1 MFMLNKG
8 YDTPTPPTISGSYS
22 NQNLSNVTSNF
33 TSTPLDTSAL
43 YYNAA
48 QTSVTINSGVTVY
61 GGGGSGGSMTSNPNI
76 KAMSRVGVPGNNGQH
91 ALVNQTTIT
100 TLTNYGS
107 LVGGGGGGG
116 QGTNYGS
123 GGYTPGWNGGNG
135 AAGGGGGGGGAGGP
149 AGGGWGTGSKSN
161 NGNPGTI
168 SSGGA
173 GGGDG
178 QTVTGGAGGYGSN
191 PPENGTANCSNG
203 AGGGGAGGQL
213 GGKAGVS
220 YSVLNYKVVPTALND
235 LIAKAGN
242 YYYSVGGTQVLGG
255 SGGNGGYGIVNTG
268 TITNF
273 INSQKNLYFYNY
285 VANGLTNYSIS
296 VSSNGSYGQLYYYGN
311 TFTTISINLDEN
323 NIANYKQQTYSSVIN
338 DPINLINLK
347 TVNGTL
353 TKNGISVTWNLV
365 TSGTTS
371 FTSDSKSYD
380 LVISKITGSP
390 SKASSK
396 ATTGAT
402 GPGPAP
408 SPTPSTTP
416 APVPTP
422 TPSPPP
428 PKPYILS
435 LTNSMTIWSG
445 TNPSNVTQF
454 IWNPTGGIT
463 QSNSNSGIADLQ
475 PNPTYQS
482 SAGKTTNTWISSGFT
497 LAKGDFIGNSDGSLY
512 LIMNTDGNLNLCT
525 TSYSYYSGVEIPGGR
540 YAGSTGQNAIYK
552 FNEVG
557 NSALINNIYYIDGD
571 TYAYKYPSD
580 YISQGT
586 NYTQFSNIDAC
597 GNDLGPTNN
606 SSVSQCEQI
615 CDANSNCYGFVLD
628 KNNTCRPKNKNM
640 WPYSNNQIPSQG
652 TNTYLKMNKLIQTPL
667 GVSYNTTN
675 TNSYVAKSYPQ
686 ASGGIQNAYGLAVY
700 IMSELDKLRILEQ
713 NINSMA
719 KEISNNNINIDKNQ
733 INILNQANKD
743 KEAIELF
750 IEDYKKIEE
759 GIKKVDNQ
767 EYLLVDTDI
776 KLLQENYNYYLWT
789 ILAIGIVIVG
799 IHVIKKK
806 PFF

>member
-1 MFMLNKG
+1 MA
-8 YDTPTPPTISGSYS
+8 TPTVSNSYS
-22 NQNLSNVTSNF
+22 SQNLSTVTSNM
-33 TSTPLDTSAL
+33 TSTPINNSAI
-43 YYNAA
+43 YYNLP
-48 QTSVTINSGVTVY
+48 QTSVTINSGISVY
-61 GGGGSGGSMTSNPNI
+61 GGGGMGGSMQSNTN
-76 KAMSRVGVPGNNGQH
+76 AMSRVGVPGNNGQH
-91 ALVNQTTIT
+91 GIVNQTTIT

-116 QGTNYGS
+116 QGTNYGG

-149 AGGGWGTGSKSN
+149 AGGGWGTGSSSN
-161 NGNPGTI
+161 NGNPGTS
-168 SSGGA
+168 SSGGK

-178 QTVTGGAGGYGSN
+178 QTDAGGSGGGPYGS
-191 PPENGTANCSNG
+191 PPAQNATANCSNG
-203 AGGGGAGGQL
+203 AGGGGCGGQAGGT
-213 GGKAGVS
+213 AGTQYAIYENSIVQNS
-220 YSVLNYKVVPTALND
+220 SLTTITSN
-235 LIAKAGN
+235 AGS
-242 YYYSVGGTQVLGG
+242 YYYGVGGTNVYGGGGG
-255 SGGNGGYGIVNTG
+255 SGGYGIVNDG
-268 TITNF
+268 TITTLV
-273 INSQKNLYFYNY
+273 NSQPNLYLYNLK
-285 VANGLTNYSIS
+285 ANGITNYNFS
-296 VSSNGSYGQLYYYGN
+296 VSSTGVAGVLNYYGAAN
-311 TFTTISINLDEN
+311 SFTFNLDPT
-323 NIANYKQQTYSSVIN
+323 NIANYKKQTYSGIIQTGTGYGGITFNPSTGSVTSNGTTVNWTLSASGSTYNLVIN
-338 DPINLINLK
+338 SITSSSSTK
-347 TVNGTL
+347 TT
-353 TKNGISVTWNLV
+353 
-365 TSGTTS
+365 
-371 FTSDSKSYD
+371 
-380 LVISKITGSP
+380 
-390 SKASSK
+390 ASSK
-396 ATTGAT
+396 VSTKGSTGA
-402 GPGPAP
+402 G
-408 SPTPSTTP
+408 PTPSGGTGSGP
-416 APVPTP
+416 APTP
-422 TPSPPP
+422 TPTSTPTST
-428 PKPYILS
+428 PKQYILS
-435 LTNSMTIWSG
+435 LSNSMTIWSG

-540 YAGSTGQNAIYK
+540 YAGSTGQNAIYQ

-557 NSALINNIYYIDGD
+557 KSALINNIYYIDGD
-571 TYAYKYPSD
+571 TNAYKYPSD
-580 YISQGT
+580 YISQGI

-615 CDANSNCYGFVLD
+615 CDANNNCYGFVLD
-628 KNNTCRPKNKNM
+628 SNSTCRPKNKNM
-640 WPYSNNQIPSQG
+640 WPYNNNQIPSQG

-686 ASGGIQNAYGLAVY
+686 ATGGIQNAYGLAIY

-719 KEISNNNINIDKNQ
+719 KEISNYNINIDNNQ
-733 INILNQANKD
+733 IKILNQANKD

-799 IHVIKKK
+799 INVMKKK